1 MIQQAEDFRRISIVR
16 NFFLSRCYTD
26 SSQGSRRDVA
36 NRQEVYQISAY
47 RMSPKLRNAADK
59 HRCMSHMLFNPSLVL
74 HRQDSVFPREKS
86 APSLTPTFGLWWLRC
101 TMIVTIDPDTVT
113 FGDLGDSSCFCH
125 HTCCGGRGSGCGC
138 RHRVGVAVRTRLSMH
153 DLTRDQHAANT
164 RRGLLPQDER
174 FETTFQRDCLSGRA
188 VSGDAGVVRA
198 VPDISANSLRQAQ
211 TLERGRRA
219 AADVISV

>member
-1 MIQQAEDFRRISIVR
+1 MLTALRALGAMLPIVR
-16 NFFLSRCYTD
+16 KSIRFRLIVCHRSYAMPPTNT
-26 SSQGSRRDVA
+26 
-36 NRQEVYQISAY
+36 
-47 RMSPKLRNAADK
+47 AA
-59 HRCMSHMLFNPSLVL
+59 CLTCFSNPSLVL

-101 TMIVTIDPDTVT
+101 TMIVTIAPDTVT
-113 FGDLGDSSCFCH
+113 FEDLGDSSCFCH

-164 RRGLLPQDER
+164 RRSLLPQDGR
-174 FETTFQRDCLSGRA
+174 FETAFQRDCLSGRA